1 VGEKLSG
8 TDGLGAA
15 RLTSVLVV
23 VLMAVASAAGL
34 GIPGLY
40 QDVPEITAE
49 LRAYDLVTLALATPL
64 LIGALVMERRGSA
77 GAKLVWLGL
86 LMYACYNYA
95 IYVFGSAFND
105 LFLLHV
111 ALLPMAVAAAVL
123 LLLNLDAGS
132 VSSRFRRGTPV
143 RSISVVLMLVGAGLA
158 GVWVFYSLRF
168 AFTGALPDESE
179 LLLPIQAVHLAYAL
193 DLTFFAP
200 MCVLA
205 SILLWRRH
213 PWGFVLATAVLVFG
227 TLYQVN
233 YVVALVFQAMAGI
246 PGARG
251 FDPAEP
257 VVVGVFVVAL
267 AAMAVS
273 MRREHVTTL
282 DRSDR

>member
-1 VGEKLSG
+1 
-8 TDGLGAA
+8 
-15 RLTSVLVV
+15 
-23 VLMAVASAAGL
+23 
-34 GIPGLY
+34 
-40 QDVPEITAE
+40 
-49 LRAYDLVTLALATPL
+49 
-64 LIGALVMERRGSA
+64 
-77 GAKLVWLGL
+77 
-86 LMYACYNYA
+86 
-95 IYVFGSAFND
+95 
-105 LFLLHV
+105 
-111 ALLPMAVAAAVL
+111 
-123 LLLNLDAGS
+123 
-132 VSSRFRRGTPV
+132 
-143 RSISVVLMLVGAGLA
+143 VVLMLVGAGLA
-158 GVWVFYSLRF
+158 GMWVFYSLRF

-273 MRREHVTTL
+273 MRREHVTTP
-282 DRSDR
+282 DRPDR